1 MNMIT
6 QFNQKENSESIIPV
20 IEKCRR
26 KLEARELLSF
36 EDQCVV
42 TVLSAVVGSNMGNKI
57 TQEYFEALNK
67 SDPIDYHPFIK
78 TFLEIFPTAW
88 QAHLF
93 ECGAIMCGLNP
104 DGSEKEISQKPP
116 TKESLTKTYII
127 RKYGTNEVK
136 IGKSRDCTSRIRTL
150 SNQSGARME
159 VLCIIER
166 NIETLLHKQ
175 FINLRTIG
183 EWFDDSKGEI
193 ATFAKMQKKK
203 KESQELTN
211 EGLI

>member
-1 MNMIT
+1 MLAQQN
-6 QFNQKENSESIIPV
+6 NESIMPI
-20 IEKCRR
+20 IEKCIS
-26 KLEARELLSF
+26 KLEAKDSLSF
-36 EDQCVV
+36 EEQCIV
-42 TVLSAVVGSNMGNKI
+42 TVLSAAVAPDTGNKV

-67 SDPIDYHPFIK
+67 SNPMDYHPFVRK
-78 TFLEIFPTAW
+78 FLETLPTAW
-88 QAHLF
+88 QMNLS